1 MIYPSLKSNSKPVF
15 RLIML
20 SLMLIQ
26 VQYAVANQD
35 NLQTAVM
42 PTIKIEAMSELD
54 PIKSYIDYDQANVTR
69 NGLKKK
75 DIPQTID
82 TIDVQK
88 YKIYGANDLSVML
101 QGTPGVSTN
110 YDTRG
115 DGISLRGFKAD
126 EGDIYRDGVR
136 ESGQLRRSTANV
148 ERIEILKGPAS
159 VLYGRGAGGGV
170 INMVTKFA
178 NFDSKS
184 SIGMYAGSYE
194 NIGATL
200 DLNQIIN
207 DNWAIRLT
215 GEKADSNSFRK
226 GIGSQI
232 EMLSPSISY
241 RSDDEKI
248 LWTTQYTY
256 DKLERTPDRGSSYQN
271 LPNNVSIK
279 NAFARSSDFID
290 DELQTVRTDLK
301 YEFAPNWNF
310 HWAASYRQAY
320 QNFDNFFGGTYCEND
335 LTLEAKPK
343 ICDWNGYLRQSYA
356 WQETMNKTVMNTFEI
371 TGKFDTGIFEHNFMI
386 GADWSHENRDPKLG
400 NYSSGQFAGKYY
412 GAE

>member
-15 RLIML
+15 RLSML

-290 DELQTVRTDLK
+290 DELQTVRTD
-301 YEFAPNWNF
+301 
-310 HWAASYRQAY
+310 
-320 QNFDNFFGGTYCEND
+320 
-335 LTLEAKPK
+335 
-343 ICDWNGYLRQSYA
+343 
-356 WQETMNKTVMNTFEI
+356 
-371 TGKFDTGIFEHNFMI
+371 
-386 GADWSHENRDPKLG
+386 
-400 NYSSGQFAGKYY
+400 
-412 GAE
+412 